1 MEIFNE
7 FYKKLFFLSVPI
19 IIRTTVSSFSGFI
32 DNLMVGQL
40 GVNSISAVSI
50 INNILFVFICTIT
63 GTIAGA
69 SIFSTQYFGIKDYNG
84 VKKVFHIKF
93 ILFIIVF
100 FLYFLFV
107 HFFYDKLISLFMTQ
121 GQQEIKNE
129 IMGLCDEYLF
139 YAFLSLIPFGINT
152 VFSTTIS
159 ESGNTF
165 KPMIICLSCTALN
178 TLLNYC
184 FINGNFGFHAMGIHG
199 AAFATFISRLIEMI
213 CMIIISI
220 RIDFFKKFF
229 NKIEIDITLLKDILK
244 KAIPLAID
252 DFLFSFSFV
261 VGIQIYSLQ
270 NINNITIIS
279 IAAIINAFFINL
291 IVSLSIAAEIILGH
305 ELGQNNLEKAND
317 YAHKVIK
324 ITIISSVIL
333 SIFIYLLSLYVPY
346 FYNIENDLQYCAERC
361 IQMYAYSFIITAL
374 SCVIFFIL
382 RSGGNTLLLSLID
395 SVFIWLI
402 ELPLCYLLI
411 KFSSL
416 NLPTIYLLVL
426 LSAIIKVLI
435 GFIFIKRKIWLNNL
449 IEEK

>member
-121 GQQEIKNE
+121 GQQEVKNE
-129 IMGLCDEYLF
+129 IMSLCDEYLF

-184 FINGNFGFHAMGIHG
+184 LINGNFGFHAMGIHG

-220 RIDFFKKFF
+220 KTDFFKKFL

-279 IAAIINAFFINL
+279 ITAIINAFFINSWL
-291 IVSLSIAAEIILGH
+291 DII
-305 ELGQNNLEKAND
+305 KANG
-317 YAHKVIK
+317 
-324 ITIISSVIL
+324 
-333 SIFIYLLSLYVPY
+333 
-346 FYNIENDLQYCAERC
+346 C
-361 IQMYAYSFIITAL
+361 I
-374 SCVIFFIL
+374 
-382 RSGGNTLLLSLID
+382 R
-395 SVFIWLI
+395 
-402 ELPLCYLLI
+402 
-411 KFSSL
+411 
-416 NLPTIYLLVL
+416 PT
-426 LSAIIKVLI
+426 
-435 GFIFIKRKIWLNNL
+435 
-449 IEEK
+449 